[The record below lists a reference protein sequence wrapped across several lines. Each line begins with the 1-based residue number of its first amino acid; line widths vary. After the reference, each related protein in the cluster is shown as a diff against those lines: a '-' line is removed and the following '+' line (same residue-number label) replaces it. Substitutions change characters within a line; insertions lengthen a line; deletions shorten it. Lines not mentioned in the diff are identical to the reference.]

1 MQKKDKW
8 KWVIVFLIL
17 IAATAF
23 LYISRNQEGTL
34 CFVMGI
40 ALYLCALLIIN
51 YIDKHSKS

>member
-23 LYISRNQEGTL
+23 LYISRSQDGIL
-34 CFVMGI
+34 CFVIGI
-40 ALYLCALLIIN
+40 GLYLCALLMIN
-51 YIDKHSKS
+51 HINKNSKT

>member
-23 LYISRNQEGTL
+23 LYISRSQEGIL
-34 CFVMGI
+34 FLVIGI

-51 YIDKHSKS
+51 YIDKKSKY

>member
-1 MQKKDKW
+1 MQKKVQW

-23 LYISRNQEGTL
+23 LYISRSQEGIL